1 MLARYPHF
9 RREDRVTFKYAEGQA
24 VEYTPLRGLPALFKV
39 VRQMPEESQA
49 DRKYRIKSEGEGFER
64 NVLERDL
71 GATDKTADMYST
83 PVPVRISGGRH
94 RR

>member
-1 MLARYPHF
+1 M
-9 RREDRVTFKYAEGQA
+9 TFKYAEGQA
-24 VEYTPLRGLPALFKV
+24 VEYTPMRGLPALFKII
-39 VRQMPEESQA
+39 RQMPEESQA

-64 NVLERDL
+64 NVLESDL

-83 PVPVRISGGRH
+83 VVPVRISGGRH

>member
-1 MLARYPHF
+1 M
-9 RREDRVTFKYAEGQA
+9 TFKYAEGQA
-24 VEYTPLRGLPALFKV
+24 VEYTPLSGLPALFRV
-39 VRQMPEESQA
+39 IRQMPEEFRP

-83 PVPVRISGGRH
+83 AVPVRIQAEGIVADRGFIF
-94 RR
+94 